1 MKKNYEKSVIK
12 YPSMIKYIE
21 NPNEKIQLS
30 AEAYGLVIEHI
41 KLPSNSVQ
49 LEAVKLEWFCT

>member
-1 MKKNYEKSVIK
+1 
-12 YPSMIKYIE
+12 MIKYIE

-30 AEAYGLVIEHI
+30 AVKADGLVIEHI

-49 LEAVKLEWFCT
+49 LEAVKSNGLAY